1 MQPAHRTRTGSMLR
15 EELTLDDV
23 RREAGD
29 RWEVARITS
38 GYRAVPRGTGGHTPI
53 PRYGRTPAELAESI
67 RIVESQL

>member
-1 MQPAHRTRTGSMLR
+1 MQPAHRISSGSAAR

-29 RWEVARITS
+29 RWEVARITG
-38 GYRAVPRGTGGHTPI
+38 GYRAVPRGTGGHTAI